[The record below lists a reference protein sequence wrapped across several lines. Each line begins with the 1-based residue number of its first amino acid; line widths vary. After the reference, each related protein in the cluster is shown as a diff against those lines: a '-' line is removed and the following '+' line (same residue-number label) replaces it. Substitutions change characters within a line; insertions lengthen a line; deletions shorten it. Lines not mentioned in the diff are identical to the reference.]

1 MAINTYATLKTAVAN
16 FVKRDI
22 LTSVIPDFIALAE
35 ADFNRKLR
43 TRNQEKRETF
53 TLSTQYTDL
62 ITLTNDILEIR
73 NIQLNTNPV
82 AFLEYR
88 TPFQLDQELPSNTV
102 GRPIF
107 FTLHGDSLE
116 VKPIPDASYTAEM
129 TLIAPFAALSDS
141 NTTNWLLTNHPDIY
155 LYGSLVSTNGYIMND
170 ERMVLWKQLYE
181 QAVADLNA
189 QEKRARYSGSPLKAR
204 TSTGTP

>member
-1 MAINTYATLKTAVAN
+1 MAINTYATLQTAIAN
-16 FVKRDI
+16 FLKRDT

-43 TRNQEKRETF
+43 TRNQEARETF

-62 ITLTNDILEIR
+62 TTLTNDILEIR

-88 TPFQLDQELPSNTV
+88 TPFQLDQEWPHDTV
-102 GRPIF
+102 GKPVF
-107 FTLHGDSLE
+107 FTIHGDELE
-116 VKPIPDASYTAEM
+116 VKPIPDSSYTAEM

-141 NTTNWLLTNHPDIY
+141 NTTSWLLTNHPDIY
-155 LYGSLVSTNGYIMND
+155 LYGALVSAEGYIIND
-170 ERMVLWKQLYE
+170 ARLVLWKQMYE

-189 QEKRARYSGSPLKAR
+189 QEKKARFSGSPLKAR
-204 TSTGTP
+204 TSTGNP